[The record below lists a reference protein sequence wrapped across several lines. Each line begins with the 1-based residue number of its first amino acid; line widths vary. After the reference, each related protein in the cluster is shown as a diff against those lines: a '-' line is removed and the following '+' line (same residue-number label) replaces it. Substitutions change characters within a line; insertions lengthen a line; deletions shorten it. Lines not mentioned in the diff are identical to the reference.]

1 MPPFF
6 SGRNDIAISCRDESG
21 TNMRPSGGVFGAL
34 AALDGAIE
42 HQAQGTPHLHAEY
55 HVVTAYQYDTMKDI
69 AEKLQV
75 KKSTVKP

>member
-6 SGRNDIAISCRDESG
+6 SGRDDIATSSRDESG
-21 TNMRPSGGVFGAL
+21 TNMRPSGGVVGAL

-42 HQAQGTPHLHAEY
+42 HQAQGTPHLHAEGN
-55 HVVTAYQYDTMKDI
+55 VVSAHQYGTMKDT

-75 KKSTVKP
+75 KKFTVKS